1 MKIFGIVFILLTVI
15 HGYSASQTPIQ
26 QGEPTELYERKDGK
40 VVRASAED
48 VALAQ
53 TYRSFSEKGPLK
65 DGQRITILAA
75 KNLYKVGEEI
85 RVLHILEATTPGIK
99 VWVMGPKIIYG
110 EFIDG
115 DLVSGRGP
123 SPTTYDGLVR
133 ESPVTDFNYDIT
145 KYTFQQ
151 PGKHTI
157 QWKGGGHE
165 IQGSLGLESNV
176 IQLAIVN

>member
-1 MKIFGIVFILLTVI
+1 MKIIGIVLILLTFI

-26 QGEPTELYERKDGK
+26 QDEPTELYERKEGK
-40 VVRASAED
+40 IVRASAED
-48 VALAQ
+48 VALAR
-53 TYRSFSEKGPLK
+53 TYKSFSEKGPLK
-65 DGQRITILAA
+65 DGQRITILTA

-85 RVLHILEATTPGIK
+85 RILHILEATTPGIK

-115 DLVSGRGP
+115 ELVSGRGP
-123 SPTTYDGLVR
+123 NPSTYDGLVR
-133 ESPVTDFNYDIT
+133 ESPVADFNYDIT
-145 KYTFQQ
+145 RYTFQQ

-176 IQLAIVN
+176 IQLTIAN